1 MTTINTMEVW
11 LMAVQST
18 PFMRAQTAVVWK
30 NPAIDSASKN
40 NASWFYRCGTN
51 ASRQQTTNPHDEVY
65 IGDASYSSLSNE
77 NQYTKNPHTV
87 LVGGSN
93 PVENI
98 SQIGSFPQVGVK
110 KKNIWNH
117 HLEYLISIS
126 VMYFWGNLA

>member
-1 MTTINTMEVW
+1 M
-11 LMAVQST
+11 
-18 PFMRAQTAVVWK
+18 VWK

-40 NASWFYRCGTN
+40 NARWFYRYGTN

-77 NQYTKNPHTV
+77 NQYAKNPHTV

-110 KKNIWNH
+110 KKKTF
-117 HLEYLISIS
+117 ETTT
-126 VMYFWGNLA
+126 